1 MMAEEI
7 EPANVIAERGV
18 FRIVAGVLL
27 VSLVLFGTLQLMDVI
42 HI

>member
-1 MMAEEI
+1 MADKVEA
-7 EPANVIAERGV
+7 ANVIAERHT

-27 VSLVLFGTLQLMDVI
+27 VSLVLFGTLQLMGVV